1 MRSEWIT
8 KRPVIAMANPL
19 PFPGS
24 IRNRGEKIDVI
35 ASKMLDEV
43 KILVDGGVDG
53 ILLQNF
59 NDGPNRQEADNI
71 LKIAQKYVK
80 D

>member
-43 KILVDGGVDG
+43 KILVDG
-53 ILLQNF
+53 
-59 NDGPNRQEADNI
+59 ESTE
-71 LKIAQKYVK
+71 
-80 D
+80 

>member
-8 KRPVIAMANPL
+8 KKPVIAMANPL

-24 IRNRGEKIDVI
+24 LGNRGANIDVI

-53 ILLQNF
+53 I
-59 NDGPNRQEADNI
+59 I
-71 LKIAQKYVK
+71 L
-80 D
+80 